1 VLFVPPERGSG
12 HIFSA
17 PAPRSIA
24 RWASATSCWS
34 RLGPDYQGRFTI
46 IVRRQFKDEGK
57 CYQSV
62 KIVEPVLP

>member
-1 VLFVPPERGSG
+1 L
-12 HIFSA
+12 
-17 PAPRSIA
+17 
-24 RWASATSCWS
+24 ASATACWS